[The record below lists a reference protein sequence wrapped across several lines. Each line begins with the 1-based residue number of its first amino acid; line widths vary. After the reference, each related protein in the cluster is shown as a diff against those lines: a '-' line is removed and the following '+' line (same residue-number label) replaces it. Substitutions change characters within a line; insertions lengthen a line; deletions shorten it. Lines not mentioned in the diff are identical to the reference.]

1 MWKVVGGGDHQSTK
15 DHRNTKSTTW
25 ISRVSVITYLITSGV
40 SAVGD
45 SSYLWGFTYTT
56 YEFVKEDSEIKNIE
70 ICKIQQ
76 N

>member
-1 MWKVVGGGDHQSTK
+1 MRMFVGGGDHQSTN
-15 DHRNTKSTTW
+15 DHRNTKSTTC
-25 ISRVSVITYLITSGV
+25 ISRVSVITYLI

-45 SSYLWGFTYTT
+45 SSCLWGLTYST

-70 ICKIQQ
+70 IFKIQQ